1 MAPAVGFEPTTLRLT
16 AECSAVE
23 LRRNIFILSGSIFKS
38 KNETIELILMKRFL
52 CQGIDVLNVF
62 IFLYVLLFFDVHFI
76 YCLHS

>member
-23 LRRNIFILSGSIFKS
+23 LRRNIFILAGSIFKS

-62 IFLYVLLFFDVHFI
+62 IFLYVLLFFDVYFI

>member
-52 CQGIDVLNVF
+52 CQGTVVFNVLYFLIF
-62 IFLYVLLFFDVHFI
+62 IVFLYQIHLWLLK
-76 YCLHS
+76 